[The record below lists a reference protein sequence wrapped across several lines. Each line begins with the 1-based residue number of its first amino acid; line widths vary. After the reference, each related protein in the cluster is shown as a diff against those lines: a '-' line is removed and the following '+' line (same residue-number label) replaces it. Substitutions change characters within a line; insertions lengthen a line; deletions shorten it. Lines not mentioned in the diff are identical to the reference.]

1 MFHVAR
7 GDVFIDVLEIDNDWP
22 VFLKKVISDTQSNL
36 INNNLPDWFTDEMFS
51 TKMIKSYKGV
61 YKFNFLKRPNGIIN
75 VRIDRT
81 NWLYSYYLVKHEY
94 YIDAHS
100 IRPYLDNTRKIDKL
114 RDLILNKQKSPSNN
128 FYKHSIIFLLFLTH
142 LLSINYFL
150 LKRKLF

>member
-36 INNNLPDWFTDEMFS
+36 INNNLSDWFTDEIYT
-51 TKMIKSYKGV
+51 TKIIKSYKGV

-114 RDLILNKQKSPSNN
+114 RDLILNKEKSPSNK
-128 FYKHSIIFLLFLTH
+128 FYKQSIIFLLFLIH